1 MAEDKKDFFISY
13 NGKDKDWAEWIAW
26 QLEAAGYSVVI
37 QAWDF
42 RPGDNFVLKMQDAA
56 VQAERTLV
64 VLSQNYLDALYT
76 QPEWAAAFAQ
86 DPTGVKG
93 ILLPVRVAECELQGL
108 LPVIVYI
115 DLVGVEEADARKALL
130 AGIPRG
136 RAKPPVSPP
145 FPSGQGQPGRP
156 PPSFPEPPLRKI
168 RNRLRLLLKQP
179 RADTLLDEL
188 NRQAGAQSMEEM
200 LVPQQ
205 SDSLIHSLDILHEA
219 TKRCLQRLAEEQKLD
234 RIDSIRQVARE
245 IFGWL
250 VLLAVDRDHLASSGC
265 AFDPWQGGIE
275 VTIPLETEAGTEV
288 LMSSLGDRASRFKLK
303 YDNKNRPRVT
313 GQDSFTADGLEDGI
327 GQDDRLEGILK
338 RIWVEVRKSE
348 APTPFGSREQRQL
361 QAWLAGCE
369 RRREGHYYIT
379 VPAEHSSS
387 PLADRTLLQRL
398 LQAVPAL
405 RVIYIGTEQ
414 GGGLLI
420 LDEFELW
427 ASIEAFLLMLESYH
441 EHSPLPQRPAY

>member
-1 MAEDKKDFFISY
+1 MAANKKDFFISY
-13 NGKDKDWAEWIAW
+13 NGKDKGWAEWIAW
-26 QLEAAGYSVVI
+26 QLEATGYSVVI

-42 RPGDNFVLKMQDAA
+42 RPGDNFVMKMQEAA
-56 VQAERTLV
+56 VQANRTLM
-64 VLSQNYLDALYT
+64 VLSPNYLAAQFT

-86 DPTGVKG
+86 DPTGAKG
-93 ILLPVRVAECELQGL
+93 TLLPVRVAECELQGL
-108 LPVIVYI
+108 LPAIVYI
-115 DLVGVEEADARKALL
+115 DLVGLEEADARKALL

-136 RAKPPVSPP
+136 RAKPPISPL
-145 FPSGQGQPGRP
+145 FPPGQVQTSRP
-156 PPSFPEPPLRKI
+156 PPSFPESPLRKI
-168 RNRLRLLLKQP
+168 RNQIHLLLKQP
-179 RADTLLDEL
+179 RAASLLDEL
-188 NRQAGAQSMEEM
+188 AQQAGAQSVEEM
-200 LVPQQ
+200 LAPLQA
-205 SDSLIHSLDILHEA
+205 DSLINSLDTLHEA

-234 RIDSIRQVARE
+234 RVDPTRQVARE

-250 VLLAVDRDHLASSGC
+250 VLLAVDRDRVTSSGC

-275 VTIPLETEAGTEV
+275 VAIPLETEAGIEV
-288 LMSSLGDRASRFKLK
+288 LVSSLSDRASRFKLK

-348 APTPFGSREQRQL
+348 APTPFGPREQKQL

-398 LQAVPAL
+398 LQAAPAL

-441 EHSPLPQRPAY
+441 EHSPLPRRPAY